1 LERVWTRVQKLS
13 ARAGQKQF
21 VLRPKQEQLLQMLRD
36 RRSMTPR
43 EIWDGLGVTRQGAIK
58 LLQPL
63 VDAGLVR
70 RLGTRK
76 TGRYVLRTPSL

>member
-1 LERVWTRVQKLS
+1 
-13 ARAGQKQF
+13 
-21 VLRPKQEQLLQMLRD
+21 MLRD

-63 VDAGLVR
+63 VAAGLVR

-76 TGRYVLRTPSL
+76 TGRYVLRT

>member
-1 LERVWTRVQKLS
+1 VQKLS
-13 ARAGQKQF
+13 ARSGRKQF
-21 VLRPKQEQLLQMLRD
+21 VLRPKQEQVLQMLRD

-43 EIWDGLGVTRQGAIK
+43 EIWDGLGITRQGAIK

-76 TGRYVLRTPSL
+76 TGRYVLRV